1 MATYTYSRQVS
12 HQLEATTKAADSA
25 RQLAVPIAAEV
36 AVKIAPIL
44 GQGETPPSWEQVQ
57 TLFGRL
63 LENSAQRLRAVDES
77 HALTEVDGHVLRQE
91 RDEAADKLRQE
102 LRRARFLLDET
113 LSKEEAFLLFPQ
125 RQKITTLDPASLVRL
140 GRHIAGLLRGTSLQ
154 AKVQLEGGEVL
165 NAQAL
170 LAAVEAATRGL
181 ETALAELGPKLRELS
196 FTLDKRRQERKDALR
211 TFRST
216 RELLRGFYRLAGFD
230 YLADQLRSRP
240 RKKVEESEGEAPQ
253 GLETEVEESLETVAA
268 LPLPVPL
275 EAAIA
280 NANV

>member
-25 RQLAVPIAAEV
+25 RQLAAPIAAEI
-36 AVKIAPIL
+36 AIKMAPIL
-44 GQGETPPSWEQVQ
+44 GQDETPPSWDQVQ

-63 LENSAQRLRAVDES
+63 LEASAARLREVDEN
-77 HALTEVDGHVLRQE
+77 HTLTEVDGQFLRQQ
-91 RDEAADKLRQE
+91 RDQVADKLRQE

-113 LSKEEAFLLFPQ
+113 LSKEDAITLFPQ

-140 GRHIAGLLRGTSLQ
+140 GRHIARLLRSTSLQ

-165 NAQAL
+165 NAEAL
-170 LAAVEAATRGL
+170 LAAVEAATQNL
-181 ETALAELGPKLRELS
+181 EAVLAELGPKLSELS
-196 FTLDKRRQERKDALR
+196 HSVAKRRQERQEAIA

-230 YLADQLRSRP
+230 YLADQLRDRR
-240 RKKVEESEGEAPQ
+240 RKKSEEDGGEAP
-253 GLETEVEESLETVAA
+253 
-268 LPLPVPL
+268 
-275 EAAIA
+275 EAAEMTPEGPILA
-280 NANV
+280 SFEAETAIV